1 MTNKQF
7 EDSLIHWGSTKNKGK
22 YFVKMHGLDNHF
34 VIVDGRDD
42 QYEPDADEII
52 KICHSRHGV
61 GADQLIVIQNPT
73 KKGVMSDA
81 CALMRIFNI
90 DGNEAEACGNA
101 TRCVAWLLM
110 EELSSNFIKLE
121 TLAGILECHKTG
133 RMKVSS
139 SMGKVE
145 KDWRKIPLNSPIKK
159 FSKELN
165 IGPLKDPII
174 LSIGNPHIIYFV
186 ENPDKIDIELW
197 APKIQSSSI
206 FPNQVN
212 VGIAKIVDG
221 NNLQLRVF
229 ERGVGLTSACGS
241 GACAAVY
248 ASIEK
253 GLAKTN
259 KMRVHMTAGYLDIK
273 ISQENIAIMEGPVAF
288 SFAGKLIM

>member
-1 MTNKQF
+1 MTNKQS
-7 EDSLIHWGSTKNKGK
+7 EHNLIHWDSTKNKGK
-22 YFVKMHGLDNHF
+22 FFVKMHGLDNHF

-52 KICHSRHGV
+52 KICHLKRGV

-73 KKGVMSDA
+73 KKGAMSGA
-81 CALMRIFNI
+81 YALMRIFNI
-90 DGNEAEACGNA
+90 DGYEAEACGNA
-101 TRCVAWLLM
+101 TRCVAWLLT
-110 EELSSNFIKLE
+110 EESTSNSVKIE
-121 TLAGILECHKTG
+121 TIAGILECHKTG
-133 RMKVSS
+133 RMKVSC

-165 IGPLKDPII
+165 IGPLNDPII
-174 LSIGNPHIIYFV
+174 LGIGNPHIIYFV
-186 ENPDKIDIELW
+186 ENLEKIDIELW
-197 APKIQSSSI
+197 APKIQNSSI

-248 ASIEK
+248 ASIER
-253 GLAKTN
+253 GLAKAN
-259 KMRVHMTAGYLDIK
+259 KMRVHMAAGYLDIK
-273 ISQENIAIMEGPVAF
+273 ISKENIAIMEGPVAF
-288 SFAGKLIM
+288 SFVGKFIV

>member
-1 MTNKQF
+1 
-7 EDSLIHWGSTKNKGK
+7 
-22 YFVKMHGLDNHF
+22 MHGLDNHF
-34 VIVDGRDD
+34 VIIDGRDD

-197 APKIQSSSI
+197 APKIQNSSI

>member
-121 TLAGILECHKTG
+121 TLLEIDG
-133 RMKVSS
+133 
-139 SMGKVE
+139 
-145 KDWRKIPLNSPIKK
+145 
-159 FSKELN
+159 FSFDFE
-165 IGPLKDPII
+165 
-174 LSIGNPHIIYFV
+174 
-186 ENPDKIDIELW
+186 IDC
-197 APKIQSSSI
+197 
-206 FPNQVN
+206 FPNTNADVVAKSLNGWVTHPVN
-212 VGIAKIVDG
+212 VPFG
-221 NNLQLRVF
+221 
-229 ERGVGLTSACGS
+229 
-241 GACAAVY
+241 
-248 ASIEK
+248 
-253 GLAKTN
+253 
-259 KMRVHMTAGYLDIK
+259 
-273 ISQENIAIMEGPVAF
+273 
-288 SFAGKLIM
+288 